1 MGIDNSKKIHFIGI
15 GGTGMSGL
23 AHMCL
28 KDGFCVS
35 GSDLRS
41 SKATNRL
48 SDSGAIINFPHNKG
62 NISDEPVIVISSAI
76 PESNEELKFAKSLGL
91 TIKKRAEMLA
101 WFMKDK
107 SGISIA
113 GCHGKTTTTTMV
125 SSILTQAGV
134 DPSTIVGGEANHVGG
149 NAKYGKGEYIVA
161 EADESDGSFLL
172 LPSKYSIVTNV
183 DNDHLDYYKN
193 FEGVCRAFFQ
203 FIQNTRDFSIV
214 CGESEA
220 LYEMVQNQEHVK
232 TYGLSDKFD
241 YWAEDIK
248 LKGFSSEFTVKSKT
262 GKIIKLLLN
271 TPGLHNLLNGVAA
284 VAMCDNLGIA
294 QKDIELGLAKFCGV
308 QRRFEKVQDAN
319 EILVVDDYA
328 HHPTE
333 IKATMKSASSLAKS
347 RNGKL
352 IVVFQPHRYSRVA
365 EVLEDYKGCFEGAD
379 FLYMAPIYSSG
390 ELNPLNLST
399 WDIYKRCDY
408 DPKNIMVLDSDDWSA
423 FGKKLAGE
431 LKANDVLLTLGAGD
445 ITYLG
450 RLLDLTK

>member
-28 KDGFCVS
+28 KDGFSVS
-35 GSDLRS
+35 GSDLKS
-41 SKATNRL
+41 SITTNRL
-48 SDSGAIINFPHNKG
+48 SEGGAIINFPHNKG

-76 PESNEELKFAKSLGL
+76 PESNEELKFAKTLGL

-107 SGISIA
+107 LGISVA

-125 SSILTQAGV
+125 SSILTKAGV

-149 NAKYGKGEYIVA
+149 NAKYGQGDYIVA

-183 DNDHLDYYKN
+183 DNDHLDYYGDFN
-193 FEGVCRAFFQ
+193 GVCRAFKT
-203 FIQNTRDFSIV
+203 FIQNTQDFSIV
-214 CGESEA
+214 CGENPA
-220 LYEMVQNQEHVK
+220 LLQMKQEFDHVK
-232 TYGLSDKFD
+232 SYGLSSAHD

-248 LKGFSSEFTVKSKT
+248 LDEFSSEFVVKNHDGLS
-262 GKIIKLLLN
+262 ILLKLN
-271 TPGLHNLLNGVAA
+271 TPGMHNLLNGVAA
-284 VAMCDNLGIA
+284 VAMCHSL
-294 QKDIELGLAKFCGV
+294 DINSEDIITGLAQFSGV
-308 QRRFEKVQDAN
+308 QRRFEKVQEEAGVV
-319 EILVVDDYA
+319 VVDDYA

-333 IKATMKSASSLAKS
+333 IKATMASASRLAKS

-352 IVVFQPHRYSRVA
+352 VVVFQPHRYSRVA
-365 EVLEDYKGCFEGAD
+365 EVLEDYRGCFEGAD

-390 ELNPLNLST
+390 ERNTLNLST
-399 WDIYKRCDY
+399 WDIYKRCNFE
-408 DPKNIMVLDSDDWSA
+408 PKDIMVLESDDWSEFA
-423 FGKKLAGE
+423 QFIVPE
-431 LKANDVLLTLGAGD
+431 LRENDVLLTLGAGD
-445 ITYLG
+445 VTFLG
-450 RLLDLTK
+450 RILNLK